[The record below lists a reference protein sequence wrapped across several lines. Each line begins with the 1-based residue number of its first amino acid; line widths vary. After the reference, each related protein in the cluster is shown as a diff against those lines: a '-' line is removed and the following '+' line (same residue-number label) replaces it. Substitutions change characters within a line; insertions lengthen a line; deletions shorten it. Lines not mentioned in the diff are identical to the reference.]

1 MSSDICLNQA
11 YSTTRRLIRSAAPG
25 DTLGRHAQCGGL
37 RAGGWGKTP
46 RSGQPLVSVIT
57 VVLNDA
63 AGLRKTIES
72 VTAQTYDNIE
82 LIVIDGNSSDATLEV
97 IRDCQDR
104 IDFWTSEPDQG
115 IYDAMNKGIDL
126 AAGSWIN
133 FLNCGDCFYRADTV
147 ATVFSSSCGD
157 ADFIYGDTFF
167 LSGDFY
173 GIVKA
178 WDFSLLW
185 KTMVFT
191 HQSLF
196 TKADILKKRQF
207 DTSFR
212 ICADYDII
220 FSSYM
225 EGRKFY
231 YADTVIA
238 MFDPGYSDVNRAR
251 MAIEKWRVVRRYR
264 SDVKFHLFYA
274 GLVMRRFFH
283 DLRKRLQ
290 RCLARQGKGF

>member
-1 MSSDICLNQA
+1 MSDSICLNHA
-11 YSTTRRLIRSAAPG
+11 YSTTRRLIRSADPC
-25 DTLGRHAQCGGL
+25 DTLSRHAQGGGL
-37 RAGGWGKTP
+37 RASGWSKTS
-46 RSGQPLVSVIT
+46 RSSQPLVTVIT

-63 AGLRKTIES
+63 AGLQKTIAS
-72 VTAQTYDNIE
+72 VTSQTYDNIE
-82 LIVIDGNSSDATLEV
+82 FILVDGGSSDATLEV
-97 IRDCQDR
+97 IRGCQDR
-104 IDFWTSEPDQG
+104 IDFWISEPDQG

-126 AAGSWIN
+126 ATGSWIN
-133 FLNCGDCFYRADTV
+133 FLNCGDCFYRAETV
-147 ATVFSSSCGD
+147 ETVFSSSFGD

-167 LSGDFY
+167 LSGDFH
-173 GIVKA
+173 GVVKA

-196 TKADILKKRQF
+196 TKADVLKKRKF

-264 SDVKFHLFYA
+264 SDLKFHLFYFR
-274 GLVMRRFFH
+274 LVMRRFFH
-283 DLRKRLQ
+283 DVVKRLQ
-290 RCLARQGKGF
+290 RRLARQRKGL

>member
-1 MSSDICLNQA
+1 MSETICLNHA
-11 YSTTRRLIRSAAPG
+11 YSTTRRLIKVAPPV
-25 DTLGRHAQCGGL
+25 DMLGRYARYGGL
-37 RAGGWGKTP
+37 RAGGYGKTSCSDRP
-46 RSGQPLVSVIT
+46 VVTVVT

-63 AGLRKTIES
+63 AGLQKTIAS
-72 VTAQTYDNIE
+72 VTSQTYDNIE
-82 LIVIDGNSSDATLEV
+82 FIVIDGSSADATLEV
-97 IRDCQDR
+97 IRGCQDR
-104 IDFWTSEPDQG
+104 LDFWISEPDRG

-126 AAGSWIN
+126 ATGSWIN
-133 FLNCGDCFYRADTV
+133 FLNCGDCFYRDDTV
-147 ATVFSSSCGD
+147 ETVFRSSYTD

-167 LSGDFY
+167 LSGDFH
-173 GIVKA
+173 GVVKA

-220 FSSYM
+220 FSAYM
-225 EGRKFY
+225 EGRSFY

-238 MFDPGYSDVNRAR
+238 MFDPGYSDVNRAL
-251 MAIEKWRVVRRYR
+251 MAIEKWKVVRRYR
-264 SDVKFHLFYA
+264 SDLKFHLFYTR
-274 GLVMRRFFH
+274 LVMRRFFH
-283 DLRKRLQ
+283 DVVKRLQ
-290 RCLARQGKGF
+290 RRLARQRKGL